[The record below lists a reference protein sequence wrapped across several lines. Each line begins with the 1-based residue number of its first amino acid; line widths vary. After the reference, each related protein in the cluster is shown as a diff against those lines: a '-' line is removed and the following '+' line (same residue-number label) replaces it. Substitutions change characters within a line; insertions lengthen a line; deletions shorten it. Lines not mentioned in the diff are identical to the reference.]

1 MDEHPFLNQSSVLDS
16 REIVVNGVPHI
27 SVFGEFLCRRGV
39 VLKVE
44 LVLARRYRGNTLQ
57 VRGVS
62 YNYVA
67 WIPGRHLVLKYHNW
81 HENPDSYIHRAY
93 DPQTGRQIL
102 YEELTRRQFPVLSE
116 VLDEAEL
123 LTRNIP
129 G

>member
-1 MDEHPFLNQSSVLDS
+1 MDFEDVSLA
-16 REIVVNGVPHI
+16 GVPHI
-27 SVFGEFLCRRGV
+27 SVSGEFPCRRGV

-44 LVLARRYRGNTLQ
+44 KVLARRYVGHIRQ

-67 WIPGRHLVLKYHNW
+67 WIPGQNLVLKYPNG
-81 HENPDSYIHRAY
+81 HENPDLYIPWAY
-93 DPQTGRQIL
+93 NPQTGQQIL
-102 YEELTRRQFPVLSE
+102 YEELTRHQFPVLSE

-123 LTRNIP
+123 LTRDMP